1 MFQMKSGL
9 KTEWYHYMQ
18 GYIHLVKKCLLNSYL
33 AFARQRADMRS
44 PAVTDTAVA
53 LKIYGN

>member
-1 MFQMKSGL
+1 MKSGL

-53 LKIYGN
+53 LKIYGR